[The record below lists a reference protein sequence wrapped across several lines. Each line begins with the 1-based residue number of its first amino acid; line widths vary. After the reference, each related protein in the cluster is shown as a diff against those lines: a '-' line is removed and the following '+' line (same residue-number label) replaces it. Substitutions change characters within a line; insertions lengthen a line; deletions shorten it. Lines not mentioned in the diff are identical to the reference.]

1 MDALLPLGEAQ
12 RRALSLAQHR
22 QQVRQSRT
30 YAGAGAPRLTAEM
43 FNLSGCAVGLIA
55 VYQLPE
61 ASAPL
66 SQVPVVSSPLA

>member
-1 MDALLPLGEAQ
+1 MDA
-12 RRALSLAQHR
+12 LAQHR

-30 YAGAGAPRLTAEM
+30 CAWAGAPRLAAGV
-43 FNLSGCAVGLIA
+43 FILSSCAVGLTEG
-55 VYQLPE
+55 YQLPE